1 MCLFFMTI
9 MKRVVICK
17 TTLRSLKQGFVF
29 EPMNEKKKLVGMR
42 NPTIG
47 GRPNSLAKRVNTLH
61 LHYCQI
67 KFQKKK

>member
-29 EPMNEKKKLVGMR
+29 EPMNEKKK
-42 NPTIG
+42 IG
-47 GRPNSLAKRVNTLH
+47 WHEKSYYRWPAKFTGKAGEYFAFTL
-61 LHYCQI
+61 LSD
-67 KFQKKK
+67 